1 MSTIE
6 KMSSVKQL
14 YSQSLIYGLSTVVPR
29 FINYLLVPI
38 HTNVLT
44 NPQQYGVVTEFYAYI
59 SFFIIL
65 LTFGLETGY
74 FRFINKYKG
83 DDTVFNSSFSFVLAL
98 SSLFVIAA
106 YFFSGAISDLL
117 GSKYLPIYVTT
128 SALILALD
136 AISALPFAKLR
147 NSNRPIV
154 FSSIKI
160 IGVVINLISN
170 VFFYLV
176 LDPNLLIKYIP
187 DADILYFV
195 FLSNLIQNI
204 VVIILVL
211 YFAGIPSLKINK
223 KILSELLKYSFPVLL
238 AGLSGTTNE
247 AFDRLFIKYLLP
259 KSVDSLYELGIY
271 GASVKLA
278 VLLILFVQMY
288 RFAAEPFFF
297 KTAETKEHRTVY
309 GKSLKYFIIFSILIS
324 IVISFN
330 LPILKFFIGRN
341 YRESLYIIPI
351 LLLANVFYGLF
362 FNLSFWYKLSDKTIY
377 GLKYTLIGSAITFI
391 SNFILIPLIGI
402 YGAAVSRVITYLT
415 MSFLSYIDG
424 KDSGYISL
432 DTSNAKIYSSFLLFI
447 ILFSSLILVFL
458 SSIFA
463 LIVSNIFVFLFI
475 ALLIKKEKIDIWR
488 K

>member
-1 MSTIE
+1 
-6 KMSSVKQL
+6 MSSVKQL

-44 NPQQYGVVTEFYAYI
+44 NPQQYGIITEFYAYI

-83 DDTVFNSSFSFVLAL
+83 DDTVYYTAFSFVLTL
-98 SSLFVIAA
+98 SSLFVITT
-106 YFFSGAISDLL
+106 YFYSGSISDLL
-117 GSKYLPIYVTT
+117 GSKYLPLYVNTT
-128 SALILALD
+128 ALILALD

-154 FSSIKI
+154 FSTIKI
-160 IGVVINLISN
+160 IGVAINLISN

-176 LDPNLLIKYIP
+176 LDPNLLLNYIP
-187 DADILYFV
+187 NADILYFV

-211 YFAGIPSLKINK
+211 YFTGVPKLIVNK
-223 KILSELLKYSFPVLL
+223 KILNELLIYSFPILL

-259 KSVDSLYELGIY
+259 SNEDSLYQLGIY

-297 KTAETKEHRTVY
+297 KTAESDEHKNVF
-309 GKSLKYFIIFSILIS
+309 GKSLKYFIIFSV
-324 IVISFN
+324 VISVLITFN
-330 LPILKFFIGRN
+330 LPILKYFIGRN

-432 DTSNAKIYSSFLLFI
+432 DTSNTKVYSLFLLFI
-447 ILFSSLILVFL
+447 IIFSSIILVFI
-458 SSIFA
+458 SSVYA

-475 ALLIKKEKIDIWR
+475 AIFIRKEKIVIWR